1 MFNLIFISLNIKEL
15 IFKNSQSNTS
25 SGIFSKSFMLI
36 LIFQL
41 PLFIIAFDWFRFI
54 NLSFTYAL
62 IILVNYNDKQI
73 DFSKNLNYLH
83 NKINSFFDI
92 FLKPNKDV
100 VIFIALFTIIPHY
113 KLGNTLYQFSNTTL
127 IITNPI
133 TKIINYTIGFL

>member
-1 MFNLIFISLNIKEL
+1 
-15 IFKNSQSNTS
+15 
-25 SGIFSKSFMLI
+25 MLI